1 MGDGLLSVTL
11 FSSPEAGSKQ
21 LCNAA
26 MVKTTGTHRMDAVA
40 RALGRW
46 AEVQHS
52 HIALTLGG
60 APLPADATVAECG
73 LRSGSPII
81 ALLAAASAPPSA
93 AAASAPFTMIDV
105 LDSEMAAA
113 MDALS

>member
-1 MGDGLLSVTL
+1 MGDVLLSVTL

-60 APLPADATVAECG
+60 ALPGGGAAGVVVRRCRRGGGGGGA
-73 LRSGSPII
+73 GSRRMPMTHRREGGH
-81 ALLAAASAPPSA
+81 ASKNPW
-93 AAASAPFTMIDV
+93 
-105 LDSEMAAA
+105 
-113 MDALS
+113 